1 MGEEVNQDLDA
12 GRVCMCVWQGSMVI
26 MLISHFLSECWKNTF
41 FFHQPED
48 SATYA
53 AHFYATARVVRGTEI
68 WESGQ
73 LWTAAC

>member
-1 MGEEVNQDLDA
+1 MGEEVNQDLVA
-12 GRVCMCVWQGSMVI
+12 GRVCMCAAGKHGHYADFPFSFR
-26 MLISHFLSECWKNTF
+26 MLEEYFLFPSAG
-41 FFHQPED
+41 QA